1 MEQITNSY
9 NLFIDSSRGHTANS
23 KGDDILINLQD
34 SGVHAGEGEIIRMN
48 LENFSMAKVFSD
60 VNANNNQIQLRVFDG
75 TNFTTQQISITP
87 KNYSSVFA
95 LATELKGKMMTAL
108 NKVGYTPASGATP
121 AVPGIFGNVTL
132 KTMINPTSASA
143 DTDNVI
149 KFSLSYDGTS
159 LPANSKIYFQMFSEE
174 SDSYILLGGNRIQ
187 GPKSNN
193 STAESITVTIDPTAQ
208 DITFAFLYPAQR
220 STMPFI
226 YVRTPGV
233 LNTNIETK
241 GLTDVRADH
250 KSDTAHSDI
259 LGRVVVSSNE
269 WVQYTAQTGREFF
282 LDIHQKQLNHIR
294 LKLTDSKNRPIGR
307 SASTANPNT
316 ATGTGNAQST
326 LGNLSFSAVIRFDI
340 IKKRTVEHLQTEHH
354 KPNVPARFS
363 NGIVNQQRYG
373 KDTFG
378 MGPGF

>member
-9 NLFIDSSRGHTANS
+9 NLFIDSSRSHTSNS

-34 SGVHAGEGEIIRMN
+34 AGVHAGEGEIIRMN

-60 VNANNNQIQLRVFDG
+60 VNANNNQIQLRASTPDSNNNPVFVANQNITLTPKDYNSVFD
-75 TNFTTQQISITP
+75 
-87 KNYSSVFA
+87 
-95 LATELKGKMMTAL
+95 LATEFKDKMIVALEAMGTKFGLVILKP
-108 NKVGYTPASGATP
+108 NSFVTPSSATE
-121 AVPGIFGNVTL
+121 
-132 KTMINPTSASA
+132 S
-143 DTDNVI
+143 TDNVI
-149 KFSLSYDGTS
+149 EFTLTYSGT
-159 LPANSKIYFQMFSEE
+159 AAAGTAKVYVQMFSEE
-174 SDSYILLGGNRIQ
+174 SDSYMLLGGDRIQ
-187 GPKSNN
+187 GPKSAN
-193 STAESITVTIDPTAQ
+193 STAQSISVDPSASAKE
-208 DITFAFLYPAQR
+208 ITFKCLYPAQR

-226 YVRTPGV
+226 YVRAPGV

-241 GLTDVRADH
+241 GLKDVRVDH

-259 LGRVVVSSNE
+259 LGRVVVSSKE

-294 LKLTDSKNRPIGR
+294 LKLTDAKNRPIGR
-307 SASTANPNT
+307 STSSTNPNT
-316 ATGTGNAQST
+316 ATGSGNSQST

-340 IKKRTVEHLQTEHH
+340 IKKRTVDHLETEHY
-354 KPNVPARFS
+354 KPTVPARFS
-363 NGIVNQQRYG
+363 NGVTNQQRFG

>member
-9 NLFIDSSRGHTANS
+9 NLFIDSSRSHTSNS

-34 SGVHAGEGEIIRMN
+34 AGVHAGEGEIIRMN

-60 VNANNNQIQLRVFDG
+60 VNANNNQIQLRASTPDSNNNPVFVANQNITLTPKDYNSVFD
-75 TNFTTQQISITP
+75 
-87 KNYSSVFA
+87 
-95 LATELKGKMMTAL
+95 LATEFKDKMIVALEAMGTKFGLVILKP
-108 NKVGYTPASGATP
+108 NSFVTPSSATE
-121 AVPGIFGNVTL
+121 
-132 KTMINPTSASA
+132 S
-143 DTDNVI
+143 TDNVI
-149 KFSLSYDGTS
+149 EFTLTYSGT
-159 LPANSKIYFQMFSEE
+159 AAAGTAKVYVQMFSEE
-174 SDSYILLGGNRIQ
+174 SDSYMLLGGDRIQ
-187 GPKSNN
+187 GPKSAN
-193 STAESITVTIDPTAQ
+193 STAQSISVDPSASAKE
-208 DITFAFLYPAQR
+208 ITFKCLYPAQR

-226 YVRTPGV
+226 YVRAPGV

-241 GLTDVRADH
+241 GLKDVRVDH

-259 LGRVVVSSNE
+259 LGRVVVSSRE

-294 LKLTDSKNRPIGR
+294 LKLTDAKNRPIGR
-307 SASTANPNT
+307 STSSTNPNT
-316 ATGTGNAQST
+316 ATGSGNAQST

-340 IKKRTVEHLQTEHH
+340 IKKRTVDHLETEHY
-354 KPNVPARFS
+354 KPTVPARFS
-363 NGIVNQQRYG
+363 NGVTNQQRFG

>member
-9 NLFIDSSRGHTANS
+9 NLFIDSSRSHTSNS

-34 SGVHAGEGEIIRMN
+34 AGVHAGEGEIIRMN

-60 VNANNNQIQLRVFDG
+60 VNANNNQIQLRAT
-75 TNFTTQQISITP
+75 TNVDSEAAFLTNQDISLTP
-87 KNYSSVFA
+87 KNYNSVSA
-95 LATELKGKMMTAL
+95 LATELKDKIIKAL
-108 NKVGYTPASGATP
+108 NDMNGTFGTVALKTLTTVTPANATE
-121 AVPGIFGNVTL
+121 
-132 KTMINPTSASA
+132 S
-143 DTDNVI
+143 TDNVI
-149 KFSLSYDGTS
+149 EFTLTYDGTL
-159 LPANSKIYFQMFSEE
+159 LPTTAKVYVQMFSEE
-174 SDSYILLGGNRIQ
+174 SDSYMLLGGDRIQ
-187 GPKSNN
+187 GPKSAA
-193 STAESITVTIDPTAQ
+193 STAQSISVVPSTTVKE
-208 DITFAFLYPAQR
+208 ITFKCLYPAQR
-220 STMPFI
+220 STMPFVYI
-226 YVRTPGV
+226 RAPGV

-241 GLTDVRADH
+241 GLKDVRIDH

-259 LGRVVVSSNE
+259 LGRVVVETSE

-294 LKLTDSKNRPIGR
+294 LKLTDAKNRPIGR
-307 SASTANPNT
+307 SISSTNQNT

-363 NGIVNQQRYG
+363 NGVTNQQRFG

>member
-9 NLFIDSSRGHTANS
+9 NLFIDSSRSHTSNS

-34 SGVHAGEGEIIRMN
+34 AGVHAGEGEIIRMN

-60 VNANNNQIQLRVFDG
+60 VNANNNQIQLRASTPDSNNNPVFVANQNITLTPKDYNSVFD
-75 TNFTTQQISITP
+75 
-87 KNYSSVFA
+87 
-95 LATELKGKMMTAL
+95 LATEFKDKMIVALEAMGTKFGLVILKP
-108 NKVGYTPASGATP
+108 NSFVTPSSATE
-121 AVPGIFGNVTL
+121 
-132 KTMINPTSASA
+132 S
-143 DTDNVI
+143 TDNVI
-149 KFSLSYDGTS
+149 EFTLTYSGT
-159 LPANSKIYFQMFSEE
+159 AAAGTAKVYVQMFSEE
-174 SDSYILLGGNRIQ
+174 SDSYMLLGGDRIQ
-187 GPKSNN
+187 GPKSAA
-193 STAESITVTIDPTAQ
+193 STAQSISVVPSESAKE
-208 DITFAFLYPAQR
+208 ITFKCRYPAQR

-226 YVRTPGV
+226 YVRAPGV

-241 GLTDVRADH
+241 GLKDVRVDH

-259 LGRVVVSSNE
+259 LGRVVVSSKE

-294 LKLTDSKNRPIGR
+294 LKLTDAKNRPIGR
-307 SASTANPNT
+307 STSSTNPNT
-316 ATGTGNAQST
+316 ATGSGNAQST

-340 IKKRTVEHLQTEHH
+340 IKKRTVDHLETEHY
-354 KPNVPARFS
+354 KPTVPARFS
-363 NGIVNQQRYG
+363 NGVTNQQRFG